1 MTEPGMRLRQL
12 QHIPL
17 FALRQAMEQLLADE
31 KTEAIL
37 QRRFG
42 HIFSHRL
49 HHMRQAIARMSR
61 EQLTALVDACPEISD
76 EQITQLFE
84 QYRYGS
90 NPMLQVYL
98 FDKTILRRDALQG
111 LHDRLEEELAAF
123 NQSRHE
129 GLPALRQLAVSAL
142 VSLPER
148 PGVVEGVYR
157 FQTRLDYI
165 DVEEHAT
172 CTYQTLYG
180 LFWLSPVEG
189 YLTLQVRNAE
199 VLKVLKGALERAMG
213 VSLAP
218 LVISKQLKNAL
229 PFLLRESFRFGR
241 LHDPDPGP
249 GRFRWLTIADDNAY
263 ARGYQDL
270 EEIYPEVHSVRYRET
285 LGEDRETTLTIRCD
299 RGALSLSGTLSAAQ
313 LRAWTLDRL
322 GQLISLL
329 NEFRPN
335 APAYATGTSD
345 IEQLPALSPFSM
357 IQRRYVRRI
366 ISALLTVKQSPLLGY
381 HPLGVDSLQLAHD
394 MGTWLRVQ
402 IPVEHLAISEDSEG
416 YLACP
421 TCGGT
426 TTFALQRRNGG
437 WMLEC
442 REHRHQRWAVPL
454 PLVGETE
461 TQETF
466 ILDEEELATTIELL
480 PSEALLQ
487 IIAEVINRHLPG
499 YTFDLKRESFI
510 IRGPH
515 LRYYPDKSRVYDSA
529 QCGARTIIY
538 VNQHVAHLEG
548 GEVVGVKPEGGAF
561 EVHTGSSS
569 RMTPSD

>member
-17 FALRQAMEQLLADE
+17 FALRQAMDQLLADE

-42 HIFSHRL
+42 HIFSRRL

-76 EQITQLFE
+76 AQIAQLFE

-90 NPMLQVYL
+90 NPMFQVYL
-98 FDKTILRRDALQG
+98 FDKTALRRDALQD
-111 LHDRLEEELAAF
+111 LHGRLEEALAAF
-123 NQSRHE
+123 NYARHD
-129 GLPALRQLAVSAL
+129 GLPALRRLAVSAL
-142 VSLPER
+142 VALPER
-148 PGVVEGVYR
+148 PGVAEGVYR

-165 DVEEHAT
+165 DADEHAA

-180 LFWLSPVEG
+180 LFWLSPAEG
-189 YLTLQVRNAE
+189 YLTIQVRNTE

-213 VSLAP
+213 ISLAP

-249 GRFRWLTIADDNAY
+249 GRFRWLTVADDNAY

-270 EEIYPEVHSVRYRET
+270 EERYPEVHSVRYRET
-285 LGEDRETTLTIRCD
+285 LGADRETTLTIRCD
-299 RGALSLSGTLSAAQ
+299 RGALSLSGTLSATQ

-322 GQLISLL
+322 GQLIGLL

-335 APAYATGTSD
+335 APAYTTATSD
-345 IEQLPALSPFSM
+345 LDQLPPLNPFS
-357 IQRRYVRRI
+357 ILQRHHVRRI

-381 HPLGVDSLQLAHD
+381 HPLDVDPLQLAHD
-394 MGTWLRVQ
+394 MGTWMRLQ
-402 IPVEHLAISEDSEG
+402 IPVEHLAMSEESEG

-421 TCGGT
+421 ICGGT
-426 TTFALQRRNGG
+426 TTFALRRRNGG
-437 WMLEC
+437 WELEC
-442 REHRHQRWAVPL
+442 REHRQQRWAAPL
-454 PLVGETE
+454 PLIGETE
-461 TQETF
+461 TQEPFT
-466 ILDEEELATTIELL
+466 LDADELATTMELL

-499 YTFDLKRESFI
+499 HTFDLKRESFI

-515 LRYYPDKSRVYDSA
+515 LRYYPDKSQVYDSA
-529 QCGARTIIY
+529 QSGARTVIY
-538 VNQHVAHLEG
+538 VSQHIAHLEG
-548 GEVVGVKPEGGAF
+548 GEVVGVKPEGGAV
-561 EVHTGSSS
+561 EVHTGND
-569 RMTPSD
+569 PAWPAD

>member
-17 FALRQAMEQLLADE
+17 FALRQAMERLLTDE

-42 HIFSHRL
+42 HIFNHRL
-49 HHMRQAIARMSR
+49 HHIRQAIARMNR

-142 VSLPER
+142 ISLPER
-148 PGVVEGVYR
+148 PGVVEGIYR

-165 DVEEHAT
+165 DGEERAT

-189 YLTLQVRNAE
+189 YLTVQVRNAE
-199 VLKVLKGALERAMG
+199 VLKLLKGALERAMG

-270 EEIYPEVHSVRYRET
+270 EASYPEVHSVRYRET

-335 APAYATGTSD
+335 APAYAAGTSD

-381 HPLGVDSLQLAHD
+381 HPLGVDPLQLAHD

-402 IPVEHLAISEDSEG
+402 IPLAHLAISEENEG

-426 TTFALQRRNGG
+426 TTFALQWHNGG
-437 WMLEC
+437 WILEC
-442 REHRHQRWAVPL
+442 REHRHQRWVAPL

-461 TQETF
+461 TQEAFT
-466 ILDEEELATTIELL
+466 LDEEELAATIELL

-548 GEVVGVKPEGGAF
+548 GEMVGVKPEGSTF
-561 EVHTGSSS
+561 EVHAGSPHV
-569 RMTPSD
+569 TPSD

>member
-1 MTEPGMRLRQL
+1 MTETGIRLRQL
-12 QHIPL
+12 QQIPL
-17 FALRQAMEQLLADE
+17 FALRQAMYQLLEDE
-31 KTEAIL
+31 KVEAVL
-37 QRRFG
+37 RRRFG
-42 HIFSHRL
+42 HILNRRL
-49 HHMRQAIARMSR
+49 QHMRQAIARLGR
-61 EQLTALVDACPEISD
+61 EQLTALVDACPEITD
-76 EQITQLFE
+76 EQVSLLFA

-90 NPMLQVYL
+90 NPVLQVYL
-98 FDKTILRRDALQG
+98 FDKTALRRDALQG
-111 LHDRLEEELAAF
+111 LLTRLEEALAPF
-123 NQSRHE
+123 NQSRQD
-129 GLPALRQLAVSAL
+129 GLPSLRQLAISEL
-142 VSLPER
+142 ISLPER
-148 PGVVEGVYR
+148 PGVIEGVYR

-165 DVEEHAT
+165 DANEQAA
-172 CTYQTLYG
+172 CIYQTLYG
-180 LFWLSPVEG
+180 LLWLSPAEG
-189 YLTLQVRNAE
+189 YLTIQVRNAD
-199 VLKVLKGALERAMG
+199 VLKVLKGALEKAMG

-249 GRFRWLTIADDNAY
+249 GRFRWLTVADDNAY

-270 EEIYPEVHSVRYRET
+270 EEYYPEVHSVRYRET

-335 APAYATGTSD
+335 APAYVESPN
-345 IEQLPALSPFSM
+345 IEGMRELSPFSKA
-357 IQRRYVRRI
+357 QRDYIRRI
-366 ISALLTVKQSPLLGY
+366 IAALLTVKQSPLPGY
-381 HPLGVDSLQLAHD
+381 QTLGVDPLQLAHE
-394 MGTWLRVQ
+394 MGTWMRLQ
-402 IPVEHLAISEDSEG
+402 IPVEHLAISEESAG

-421 TCGGT
+421 ICGGT

-437 WMLEC
+437 WELEC
-442 REHRHQRWAVPL
+442 REHRSQQWASPL
-454 PLVGETE
+454 PIVGETAA
-461 TQETF
+461 QETF
-466 ILDEEELATTIELL
+466 MLDEEELAMTMELL

-515 LRYYPDKSRVYDSA
+515 LRYYPDKSKVLDSR
-529 QCGARTIIY
+529 QSGARTIIY
-538 VNQHVAHLEG
+538 VNQHIAHLEG
-548 GEVVGVKPEGGAF
+548 GEVVGVKPESGNI
-561 EVHTGSSS
+561 EVHTGSVPP
-569 RMTPSD
+569 PS

>member
-1 MTEPGMRLRQL
+1 MTDPGIRLRQL
-12 QHIPL
+12 QQIPL
-17 FALRQAMEQLLADE
+17 FALRQVMYQLLEDE
-31 KTEAIL
+31 KIEAVL
-37 QRRFG
+37 RRRFG
-42 HIFSHRL
+42 HILDRRL
-49 HHMRQAIARMSR
+49 QHMRQAIARLGR
-61 EQLTALVDACPEISD
+61 EQLTTLVDACPEISD
-76 EQITQLFE
+76 DQVSQLFK

-98 FDKTILRRDALQG
+98 FDKASLRRDALQG
-111 LHDRLEEELAAF
+111 LHSQLEEGLAPF
-123 NQSRHE
+123 NQPRHE
-129 GLPALRQLAVSAL
+129 GLPAIRQLAISEL

-148 PGVVEGVYR
+148 PGVVEGIYR
-157 FQTRLDYI
+157 FQTRLDYV
-165 DVEEHAT
+165 DVNEQAT

-180 LFWLSPVEG
+180 LFWMSPMEG
-189 YLTLQVRNAE
+189 YLTIQVRNAN
-199 VLKVLKGALERAMG
+199 VLKVLKGVLEKALS

-249 GRFRWLTIADDNAY
+249 GRFRWLTVADDHAY

-270 EEIYPEVHSVRYRET
+270 EERYPEVHSVRYREM

-335 APAYATGTSD
+335 APAYAEAPD
-345 IEQLPALSPFSM
+345 IRQLRELSPFSM
-357 IQRRYVRRI
+357 TQRDYIRHI
-366 ISALLTVKQSPLLGY
+366 ISALLTVKQSPLPGY
-381 HPLGVDSLQLAHD
+381 QTLGVNLLQLAHE
-394 MGTWLRVQ
+394 MGTWMRLQ
-402 IPVEHLAISEDSEG
+402 IPVEHFAMPEEGTG

-421 TCGGT
+421 ICGGT
-426 TTFALQRRNGG
+426 TTFALQRRNGS
-437 WMLEC
+437 WELEC
-442 REHRHQRWAVPL
+442 REHRSQRWASHL
-454 PLVGETE
+454 PILGETAA
-461 TQETF
+461 QETF
-466 ILDEEELATTIELL
+466 VLDEEELATTMELL

-515 LRYYPDKSRVYDSA
+515 LRYYPDKSKVFDS
-529 QCGARTIIY
+529 QQSGARTIIY
-538 VNQHVAHLEG
+538 VNQHIAHLEG
-548 GEVVGVKPEGGAF
+548 GEVVGVKPEGNDI
-561 EVHTGSSS
+561 EVHTGGASH
-569 RMTPSD
+569 P

>member
-1 MTEPGMRLRQL
+1 MPDPGTRLRQL
-12 QHIPL
+12 QQIPL
-17 FALRQAMEQLLADE
+17 FALRQAMYQLLEDE
-31 KTEAIL
+31 KTEAML
-37 QRRFG
+37 QKRFG
-42 HIFSHRL
+42 HIFTRRL
-49 HHMRQAIARMSR
+49 HHMRQAIARMNR
-61 EQLTALVDACPEISD
+61 DQLTALVDACPEISN
-76 EQITQLFE
+76 EQISRLFE

-90 NPMLQVYL
+90 NPVLQVYL
-98 FDKTILRRDALQG
+98 FDKIILRRDALQG
-111 LHDRLEEELAAF
+111 LRSRLEEELASF
-123 NQSRHE
+123 TQSRHG
-129 GLPALRQLAVSAL
+129 GLPAMRRLAISAL
-142 VSLPER
+142 LSLPEK

-165 DVEEHAT
+165 DVDEQAA

-180 LFWLSPVEG
+180 LFWLSSVEG
-189 YLTLQVRNAE
+189 YLTIQVRNTE

-270 EEIYPEVHSVRYRET
+270 EERYPEVHSVRYRET

-335 APAYATGTSD
+335 APAYAEAPD
-345 IEQLPALSPFSM
+345 IGQLRELSPFSTT
-357 IQRRYVRRI
+357 QRDHIRHI
-366 ISALLTVKQSPLLGY
+366 ISALLTVKQSPLSGY
-381 HPLGVDSLQLAHD
+381 QPLGVNPLQLAHD
-394 MGTWLRVQ
+394 MGTWMRLQ
-402 IPVEHLAISEDSEG
+402 IPVEHPTMSEESDG

-426 TTFALQRRNGG
+426 TTFALQRHNGS
-437 WMLEC
+437 WELEC
-442 REHRHQRWAVPL
+442 REHRHQRWTTPL
-454 PLVGETE
+454 PIVGETE

-466 ILDEEELATTIELL
+466 VLDEEELANTIELL

-487 IIAEVINRHLPG
+487 IIAEVVNRHLPG

-515 LRYYPDKSRVYDSA
+515 LRYYPDKSKVFDSR
-529 QCGARTIIY
+529 QSGARTIIY
-538 VNQHVAHLEG
+538 VNQHIAHLEG
-548 GEVVGVKPEGGAF
+548 GEVVGVKPESGDI
-561 EVHTGSSS
+561 EVHTDSAPLTRQS
-569 RMTPSD
+569 

>member
-1 MTEPGMRLRQL
+1 MTGPGIRLRQL
-12 QHIPL
+12 QQIPL
-17 FALRQAMEQLLADE
+17 FALRQAIYRLLEDE

-42 HIFSHRL
+42 HIFNRRL

-61 EQLTALVDACPEISD
+61 DQLTILVDACPEISD
-76 EQITQLFE
+76 EQISHLFE

-90 NPMLQVYL
+90 NPVLQVYL
-98 FDKTILRRDALQG
+98 FDKTTLRRDALQG
-111 LHDRLEEELAAF
+111 LRSRLEEELASF
-123 NQSRHE
+123 SQSHHD
-129 GLPALRQLAVSAL
+129 GLPAMRQLAISEL
-142 VSLPER
+142 ISLPEK

-165 DVEEHAT
+165 DVDEQAA

-180 LFWLSPVEG
+180 LFWLSSVEG
-189 YLTLQVRNAE
+189 YLTIQVRSAD
-199 VLKVLKGALERAMG
+199 VLKVLKGALERAMST
-213 VSLAP
+213 SLTP

-270 EEIYPEVHSVRYRET
+270 EERYPEVHSVRYREV
-285 LGEDRETTLTIRCD
+285 LDEDRETTLTIRCD

-335 APAYATGTSD
+335 APAYSEAPD
-345 IEQLPALSPFSM
+345 IEQVRALSPFSAT
-357 IQRRYVRRI
+357 QRDYIRRI
-366 ISALLTVKQSPLLGY
+366 ISALLTVKQSPLPGY
-381 HPLGVDSLQLAHD
+381 QPLGVNPLQLAHD
-394 MGTWLRVQ
+394 MGTWMRLQ
-402 IPVEHLAISEDSEG
+402 IPVEHPTLSEENDG

-426 TTFALQRRNGG
+426 TTFALQRRNGS
-437 WMLEC
+437 WEVEC
-442 REHRHQRWAVPL
+442 REHRHQRWATPL
-454 PLVGETE
+454 PIVGETE

-515 LRYYPDKSRVYDSA
+515 LRYYPDKSKVFDSE
-529 QCGARTIIY
+529 QSGARTIIY
-538 VNQHVAHLEG
+538 VNQHIAHLEG
-548 GEVVGVKPEGGAF
+548 GEVVGVKPESGDV
-561 EVHTGSSS
+561 EVHTGG
-569 RMTPSD
+569 PSHL

>member
-1 MTEPGMRLRQL
+1 MSEPGMRLRQL

-17 FALRQAMEQLLADE
+17 FALRQAMDQLLADE

-42 HIFSHRL
+42 HIFSRRL

-76 EQITQLFE
+76 AQIAQLFE

-90 NPMLQVYL
+90 NPMFQVYL
-98 FDKTILRRDALQG
+98 FDKTLLRRDALQD
-111 LHDRLEEELAAF
+111 LHGRLEAELAAF
-123 NQSRHE
+123 NYARHD
-129 GLPALRQLAVSAL
+129 GLPALRRLAVSAL
-142 VSLPER
+142 VALPER
-148 PGVVEGVYR
+148 PGVVEGIYR

-165 DVEEHAT
+165 DADEHAT

-180 LFWLSPVEG
+180 LLWLSPAEG
-189 YLTLQVRNAE
+189 YLTLQVRNTE

-213 VSLAP
+213 ISLAP

-249 GRFRWLTIADDNAY
+249 GRFRWLTVADDNAY

-270 EEIYPEVHSVRYRET
+270 EERYPEVHSVRYREM
-285 LGEDRETTLTIRCD
+285 LGADRETTLTIRCD

-322 GQLISLL
+322 GQLIGLL

-335 APAYATGTSD
+335 APAYTTAPSD
-345 IEQLPALSPFSM
+345 LDQLPPLNPFS
-357 IQRRYVRRI
+357 ILQRHHVRRI

-381 HPLGVDSLQLAHD
+381 HPLDVDPLQLAHD
-394 MGTWLRVQ
+394 MGTWMRLQ
-402 IPVEHLAISEDSEG
+402 IPVEHLAMSEASEG

-421 TCGGT
+421 ICGGT

-437 WMLEC
+437 WELEC
-442 REHRHQRWAVPL
+442 REHRQQRWAAPL
-454 PLVGETE
+454 PLIGETE
-461 TQETF
+461 TQEPFT
-466 ILDEEELATTIELL
+466 LDADELATTLELL

-499 YTFDLKRESFI
+499 HTFDLKRESFI

-515 LRYYPDKSRVYDSA
+515 LRYYPDKSQVYDSA
-529 QCGARTIIY
+529 ESGARTVIY
-538 VNQHVAHLEG
+538 VSQHIAHLEG
-548 GEVVGVKPEGGAF
+548 GEVVGVKPEGGAV
-561 EVHTGSSS
+561 EVHTGGASAW
-569 RMTPSD
+569 PAD